1 MCKNNSICYKKLQCA
16 ECSIMDL
23 KKTYPV
29 SWVVMQ
35 NTIQECFK
43 SMSIDEKRLL
53 ILASPIARTM
63 DATEKDAITITS
75 EEFAK
80 ECGIKT
86 NSAYSQMEEASKSLL
101 RRYFSYGDNKK
112 KTYCNWVIRAIY
124 ENGAISICFPDEVL
138 LMLKEFDKLNPYT
151 KYKKDIVLSL
161 KKDYSFDLYHLA
173 KKHQA
178 MGQFEM
184 SLEHIKNELGLPPS
198 YDKLCNLKDRV
209 IKPSLDEITKNTDID
224 LTYENVKKGRSV
236 IGFKFTVKEK
246 PKPKLI
252 ALERDQ
258 KTIDMFCKLTDAQI
272 NKYSSILS
280 RVNEMSDLSTFPTY
294 DAFALW
300 IANILR
306 DPESVRDETAKRIFK
321 ALHTYT
327 NFKS

>member
-1 MCKNNSICYKKLQCA
+1 MCKNNSICYKKLHCA
-16 ECSIMDL
+16 KCSIMES

-198 YDKLCNLKDRV
+198 YNKLCNLKDRV

-252 ALERDQ
+252 APERDQ

-272 NKYSSILS
+272 NKYSSVLS
-280 RVNEMSDLSTFPTY
+280 RVNEMSDLSTFQTY

-321 ALHTYT
+321 ALHKYT
-327 NFKS
+327 DFKS